1 MKGRAFEV
9 LGAADNTRDVNS
21 GLSHPEF
28 RVEKQRANGVVTLS
42 SGLTTQGCF
51 FIAGGSALH
60 DGPEL
65 VAELLNSEPGFFP
78 FEIHFVGQSYTVLY
92 NRHQV
97 VMVALTDNEARRDPG
112 YDVAVRQCVSI
123 LLSNGQRI
131 TGAVRVYRPEG
142 HDRLS
147 DWARQPEIFRYVE
160 TTDDTTLIINVAH
173 IIEVSEVTES

>member
-1 MKGRAFEV
+1 VKGCAFEG
-9 LGAADNTRDVNS
+9 LRGADNTRDVNS
-21 GLSHPEF
+21 ELSRSEL
-28 RVEKQRANGVVTLS
+28 RIEKQRIDAVVTLS
-42 SGLTTQGCF
+42 SGLSTQGSF

-123 LLSNGQRI
+123 LLSNGQ
-131 TGAVRVYRPEG
+131 
-142 HDRLS
+142 L
-147 DWARQPEIFRYVE
+147 
-160 TTDDTTLIINVAH
+160 DTILC
-173 IIEVSEVTES
+173 